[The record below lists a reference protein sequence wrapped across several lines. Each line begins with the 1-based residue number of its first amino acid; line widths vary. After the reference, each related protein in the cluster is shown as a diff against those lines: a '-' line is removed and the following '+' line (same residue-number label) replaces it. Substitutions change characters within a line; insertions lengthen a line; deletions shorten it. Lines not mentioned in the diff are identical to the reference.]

1 MDCTV
6 SVVSQS
12 LGLLTLKIREYF
24 EFCPDWYHRNSA
36 VRELVMQ
43 YYVVLRSLLRVN
55 PTLRRCLCRCRH
67 CHIFFLTDPRNRRR
81 RDLVCPFGCRRV
93 HQSSQ
98 AETIGMRRYLSMVI
112 SLVEGRQV
120 SEAEIQMML
129 ARSVRQHAIARRRRV
144 DYIWSCWKGNLESL
158 NQTLLRQEPN

>member
-1 MDCTV
+1 
-6 SVVSQS
+6 
-12 LGLLTLKIREYF
+12 
-24 EFCPDWYHRNSA
+24 
-36 VRELVMQ
+36 
-43 YYVVLRSLLRVN
+43 
-55 PTLRRCLCRCRH
+55 
-67 CHIFFLTDPRNRRR
+67 
-81 RDLVCPFGCRRV
+81 
-93 HQSSQ
+93 
-98 AETIGMRRYLSMVI
+98 MRRYLSMVI

>member
-67 CHIFFLTDPRNRRR
+67 CQIFFLSHPRNAGR
-81 RDLVCPFGCRRV
+81 RDLSCPLRMSASAAPTKFQPAEPRV
-93 HQSSQ
+93 LSQ
-98 AETIGMRRYLSMVI
+98 
-112 SLVEGRQV
+112 
-120 SEAEIQMML
+120 
-129 ARSVRQHAIARRRRV
+129 
-144 DYIWSCWKGNLESL
+144 
-158 NQTLLRQEPN
+158 P